1 MLKVVFGFSYVNTAL
16 GYGLLAASK
25 TIGMLFG
32 AATIGY
38 VTDLKSRK
46 FMYMWD
52 MAIFAVL
59 TALIAISFNYSS
71 MFVFRIVLGV
81 GIGADYAIIRTIIS
95 EFPPD

>member
-1 MLKVVFGFSYVNTAL
+1 MLKVDSGFSYVNTAL
-16 GYGLLAASK
+16 GYGLLAAST

-32 AATIGY
+32 AVTIGY
-38 VTDLKSRK
+38 VTDLKGRK